1 MRLRLRI
8 VAVCVFLVSLLGYGL
23 VPAGHIRLQQPK
35 GKQDS
40 IVSDSIVLS
49 GKYRFKLLKKN
60 AHASYYADR
69 LNGRRT
75 ASGRVFSNSKYTAAH
90 RKLPFGTKV
99 RVTNEANGK
108 SVIIEITDRGPF
120 TKGRDIDLSKR
131 AFMDIAGGSR
141 YGGSLRVTLEVVQ
154 P

>member
-1 MRLRLRI
+1 MRLGLRL
-8 VAVCVFLVSLLGYGL
+8 VAFCVLLVSVLGYCL
-23 VPAGHIRLQQPK
+23 VPASHLRLQQPK

-49 GKYRFKLLKKN
+49 GKYRLKLLKKN

-75 ASGRVFSNSKYTAAH
+75 ASGRIFSNSKYTAAH
-90 RKLPFGTKV
+90 RKLPFGSKV
-99 RVTNEANGK
+99 RITNEANGK
-108 SVIIEITDRGPF
+108 SVIVEVTDRGPF

-131 AFMDIAGGSR
+131 AFMDIAGSR

-154 P
+154 PQ